1 VATDRGI
8 SFKLAIQGAEE
19 SIRVLSTFGDKG
31 QAEIE
36 KIVGKLD
43 AAGKKIK
50 EFNEEATSNKSANQR
65 SYLIGNLS
73 NQIQDFI
80 VQYEGG
86 TSALRAFGQQA
97 PQAASAFALLGGSAA
112 AVAPVIGTVIVGVT
126 ALGGVLY
133 ALSGSHQSA
142 TEAAKSHADEMGK
155 LFTALGVSTKSV
167 DDLAASFSALGEQQQ
182 GLVAA
187 HLAAQVDLDTKALN
201 EAKVAADGYVA
212 SLAKPGLLQEAGSVI
227 GRLFG
232 GGGGDS
238 KPSPGLP
245 STLATAG
252 TPESLPT
259 GGADQEAA
267 ARQMQAQSSALEGL
281 YKNLQLGA
289 IGYTDFVDAVQKYLG
304 TLGDSEEQQ
313 RAAAR
318 GFLDLADKQEVA
330 KQAADLHKAQ
340 YDKLLESLGKT
351 GAFTDADRAILAHAE
366 AMSRATAA
374 ATALG
379 KAEEIEQ
386 KARNTAGLPT
396 NPRDLYVQK
405 AVNDAD
411 PFGTQPVAE
420 RTRFAIAKGAEYDAN
435 KAAEDQ
441 KKLNQANEEAVAV
454 VARLSESTDKYA
466 KAGNDAAAARAKQL
480 GTELAATPAGQ
491 AAIERDREAAVAA
504 AKHTDALQKNEQAKR
519 ANEQLTQRI
528 AGAELTLKAGT
539 DKATQAAAE
548 AEAQA
553 RQSGATDQAKIRR
566 IGELAAAKVRQAE
579 ATVAANMAD
588 EDQAKAD
595 AYVQDSHDKL
605 VASQQALA
613 VAQQGGVD
621 QTREAIAARQAEQ
634 AVIQTGIV
642 FGDEERAQL
651 VAENAQRILNT
662 QAAQDYLAAQKR
674 INDEREKT
682 DQLNKGPD
690 AVDRTGHALSATQL
704 SGLDPQET
712 QEAVRRAQAVAD
724 AEAQIP
730 AYLRE
735 TAEGERQVNEAVRQ
749 RLDHLD
755 AEATKRQRVNN
766 LILAAKQS
774 QEADDNR
781 VLGIAARDGTI
792 DQYNKVQQGHQIRDD
807 LLNQGL
813 EIGST
818 DYYQRFWAEQENQAK
833 GAVNKANELLKTQT
847 RDAVVNAFVTPI
859 QQIPNILGKSLDDF
873 FTQLNTTGKVS
884 FGELGTSLLQG
895 IQGIGQNFLGN
906 ALQAPFKIAGDQFAQ
921 VLNKSITEN
930 GGGIG
935 GVFKGLQDFSDKGTL
950 QAGIVGAGI
959 GSTVGGIGGTIGT
972 AITGNQNT
980 GLGGS
985 VGGLAGG
992 VLGGVF
998 GGPGGAL
1005 IGSAIG
1011 TLAGSVFGS
1020 LFGGGVNTGENNDAQ
1035 GYTYNPYQRTYQQTD
1050 RQGSPQN
1057 AQASRAL
1064 AEQAANSIDIL
1075 RSLGLAYQGTFQSFK
1090 IGNVSGVDYNQR
1102 SFGSQQDALQAAIRY
1117 EISNSVGDISGTLR
1131 TVLQN
1136 TKASSPQQLQQ
1147 DISFSREYESLTGQV
1162 GTFGQQLTQ
1171 IRDKFGAAT
1180 NQAERLGLGT
1190 DALSQ
1195 AQGKAEASLREQYTL
1210 QTDQLLGR
1218 AGPYRAAMQDLSDKF
1233 KVANDNARDLGYTTG
1248 ELNRAQQEQGD
1259 FLRTQ
1264 FTNQYRQLTGQT
1276 SDYSTKLAQLND
1288 NFRQAAL
1295 LGRDLGITT
1304 SDLTRAQQ
1312 QQTQLLRTQSIN
1324 QYNEL
1329 TGQTTDYSKQLI
1341 QLNENF
1347 RQAAILGRDLGIDTS
1362 NLGQLQQKSVT
1373 DLRNTFVQRFNEL
1386 TTVSTGFGSSLQQLR
1401 DRFKEARDIAG
1412 QLGLSTAD
1420 LAAKQAA
1427 AEQQLAKEQ
1436 EATLRTQVQG
1446 AADQLRQFLTGL
1458 TTPLRNALS
1467 AFGGLAGIVSPQQQ
1481 LTQGLAE
1488 YRATLARARRDDVS
1502 AIQALPQQ
1510 AQAVL
1515 QLAKQYDASGAG
1527 FAAIFKEV
1535 NSGLQEV
1542 LTANQQRSDS
1552 ILASIPDTLKLTA
1565 ADQIRTLQDGFT
1577 KVSDQLEALRAEI
1590 RLLQPGRA
1598 A

>member
-50 EFNEEATSNKSANQR
+50 EFNEEATSSKSANNR
-65 SYLIGNLS
+65 NYLIGNLS

-80 VQYEGG
+80 VQVEGG
-86 TSALRAFGQQA
+86 TNAFRAFGQQA
-97 PQAASAFALLGGSAA
+97 PQFASAFAVLGGSAA
-112 AVAPVIGTVIVGVT
+112 AVAPIIGTVVVVAS
-126 ALGGVLY
+126 ALGG
-133 ALSGSHQSA
+133 ALFSLGGRHKDA
-142 TEAAKSHADEMGK
+142 ADAAKDHGQSLDQLLEK
-155 LFTALGVSTKSV
+155 FGVSTKGADDFIEGIGRLTEAQRGMV
-167 DDLAASFSALGEQQQ
+167 AVDLAAELDKQIGALKATAAAADDAAFSIKAGAVAAVAGQGAEATGVPSTITDDSANESLARAVQLQSDLFKDGATNAIQYRDTVRDAALAQ
-182 GLVAA
+182 GLAADAAVA
-187 HLAAQVDLDTKALN
+187 LADKTVLAGMAAKEYEENIKLLTAQQTLLVDPTNADAAAIVNLKNVMDA
-201 EAKVAADGYVA
+201 AKVAAKSY
-212 SLAKPGLLQEAGSVI
+212 
-227 GRLFG
+227 
-232 GGGGDS
+232 GD
-238 KPSPGLP
+238 
-245 STLATAG
+245 T
-252 TPESLPT
+252 
-259 GGADQEAA
+259 
-267 ARQMQAQSSALEGL
+267 
-281 YKNLQLGA
+281 
-289 IGYTDFVDAVQKYLG
+289 I
-304 TLGDSEEQQ
+304 
-313 RAAAR
+313 
-318 GFLDLADKQEVA
+318 
-330 KQAADLHKAQ
+330 ADLRERQRVA
-340 YDKLLESLGKT
+340 
-351 GAFTDADRAILAHAE
+351 
-366 AMSRATAA
+366 AMSPEDAKSYK
-374 ATALG
+374 LQ
-379 KAEEIEQ
+379 Q
-386 KARNTAGLPT
+386 KAGLP
-396 NPRDLYVQK
+396 
-405 AVNDAD
+405 
-411 PFGTQPVAE
+411 
-420 RTRFAIAKGAEYDAN
+420 
-435 KAAEDQ
+435 
-441 KKLNQANEEAVAV
+441 
-454 VARLSESTDKYA
+454 
-466 KAGNDAAAARAKQL
+466 
-480 GTELAATPAGQ
+480 
-491 AAIERDREAAVAA
+491 
-504 AKHTDALQKNEQAKR
+504 ALQDQVATETDPKKK
-519 ANEQLTQRI
+519 
-528 AGAELTLKAGT
+528 AELSANLEEMRTGLAL
-539 DKATQAAAE
+539 E
-548 AEAQA
+548 AEA
-553 RQSGATDQAKIRR
+553 T
-566 IGELAAAKVRQAE
+566 RQAE
-579 ATVAANMAD
+579 ALAKANEHVDEINKRTAASRASLNEGLDKSAAAYKRTYTEAMASATVDGVVAKGAVEAARAAGAAARDQVLREDARAAATKRRTEEQAAAKMAD

-595 AYVQDSHDKL
+595 EYVQQSHEKL
-605 VASQQALA
+605 VASEQALA

-642 FGDEERAQL
+642 FSDAERAQL

-712 QEAVRRAQAVAD
+712 QEAVRRAEAVAD

-735 TAEGERQVNEAVRQ
+735 TAEGERQVNEAVRE

-792 DQYNKVQQGHQIRDD
+792 DQYNNLQQGQQIRDM
-807 LLNQGL
+807 LQGQG
-813 EIGST
+813 IQPGSQ
-818 DYYQRFWAEQENQAK
+818 DYYARFWAEQENRATE
-833 GAVNKANELLKTQT
+833 AANKADELLKTRT
-847 RDAVVNAFVTPI
+847 RDAVVDAFVKPI
-859 QQIPNILGKSLDDF
+859 EQIPNILGKALDDF

-906 ALQAPFKIAGDQFAQ
+906 ALQLPFKVAGDQFAQ
-921 VLNKSITEN
+921 VLNKAIDGTA
-930 GGGIG
+930 GPG
-935 GVFKGLQDFSDKGTL
+935 GVFQGIEDFSRKGNL
-950 QAGIVGAGI
+950 QAGIIGAGI
-959 GSTVGGIGGTIGT
+959 GSTIGGIGGTVGT
-972 AITGNQNT
+972 AVTGNPNT

-992 VLGGVF
+992 ILGNILLPGIGGVI
-998 GGPGGAL
+998 GG
-1005 IGSAIG
+1005 AIG
-1011 TLAGSVFGS
+1011 TIAGSVFGS
-1020 LFGGGVNTGENNDAQ
+1020 LFGGGANTGENNDAQ

-1064 AEQAANSIDIL
+1064 AEQAANSIDVL

-1090 IGNVSGVDYNQR
+1090 VGNVSGVEYNQHAY
-1102 SFGSQQDALQAAIRY
+1102 GSQQDALQAAIRN
-1117 EISNSVGDISGTLR
+1117 EISNSVGDISDTLR

-1147 DISFSREYESLTGQV
+1147 DIGFSRQYESLTGQI
-1162 GTFGQQLTQ
+1162 GTFGQALTE

-1180 NQAERLGLGT
+1180 TQAEKLGLST
-1190 DALSQ
+1190 DALFQ

-1420 LAAKQAA
+1420 LAAKQSA